1 MAKAMPEGFHSL
13 TPQFTFKDS
22 RKAIE
27 FYKKAFGAVERYA
40 IAGPNGKGTMHAEI
54 QIGDSIMMLGDE
66 VPNQPCKG
74 IETLGGSPVNFYV
87 YVDNAGSA
95 FQKALE
101 AGAGQHM
108 PVQDMFWGDRVGI
121 VKDPFGFTWSLA
133 THTRDVTQQ
142 ELQEGAKNMMAQMAG
157 K

>member
-13 TPQFTFKDS
+13 TPQFTFKDA

-27 FYKKAFGAVERYA
+27 FYKKAFCAVERYS
-40 IAGPNGKGTMHAEI
+40 IPGPEGKGVMHAEL
-54 QIGDSIMMLGDE
+54 QIGGSILMLADE
-66 VPNQPCKG
+66 NPNQPGKS

-87 YVDNAGSA
+87 YVDDVDSA

-101 AGAGQHM
+101 AGARQQM
-108 PVQDMFWGDRVGI
+108 PVQDMFWGDRTGMVL
-121 VKDPFGFTWSLA
+121 DPFGFRWSLA
-133 THTRDVTQQ
+133 THKKDVTRQ
-142 ELQEGAKNMMAQMAG
+142 ELMEGAKEMMAHMTG